1 MLTRINRIKL
11 GYIGEWIQRKH
22 KPKSQITTGKSN
34 MKIWVVM
41 AKVEELQARGVE
53 RVFDSIEKAKQY
65 SEDQYKNEIRH
76 FVNIGGID
84 RSIEEWEVE

>member
-1 MLTRINRIKL
+1 
-11 GYIGEWIQRKH
+11 
-22 KPKSQITTGKSN
+22 

-41 AKVEELQARGVE
+41 AKIEDIQARSIDKI
-53 RVFDSIEKAKQY
+53 FDSKEKAEQY
-65 SEDQYKNEIRH
+65 FEDQNKKEMTQ

>member
-1 MLTRINRIKL
+1 M
-11 GYIGEWIQRKH
+11 
-22 KPKSQITTGKSN
+22 TTGKSN

-41 AKVEELQARGVE
+41 AKVEELQARVVE

-65 SEDQYKNEIRH
+65 SEDQYKKEIRH

>member
-1 MLTRINRIKL
+1 LLTIINRIN
-11 GYIGEWIQRKH
+11 YSYFWEWIQRVN
-22 KPKSQITTGKSN
+22 KPTSQITTCKSN

-53 RVFDSIEKAKQY
+53 RVFDSVEKAKQY
-65 SEDQYKNEIRH
+65 SEDQDKKEIRH
-76 FVNIGGID
+76 FVNIGGIY